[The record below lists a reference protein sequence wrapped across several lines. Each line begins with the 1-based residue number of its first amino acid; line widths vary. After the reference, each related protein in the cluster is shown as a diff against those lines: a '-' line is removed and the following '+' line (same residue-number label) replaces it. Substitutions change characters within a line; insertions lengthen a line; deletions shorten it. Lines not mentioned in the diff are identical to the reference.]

1 MEDTMPW
8 AIWCAVSIL
17 FCSSHH
23 IMQLEISF
31 PGPCALKPC
40 FPQLPTAARANVQK
54 TLEFLAF
61 LHDPPKG
68 RPYNYRQN
76 LIISPKPFK
85 NLGKMNVFIIR
96 SCADP
101 VPV

>member
-1 MEDTMPW
+1 
-8 AIWCAVSIL
+8 
-17 FCSSHH
+17 
-23 IMQLEISF
+23 MQLEISF
-31 PGPCALKPC
+31 PGPFTVKPC

-54 TLEFLAF
+54 TLESLAF

-96 SCADP
+96 SAPSSHVTAGRSMACTWSSPARNWRTSWKR
-101 VPV
+101 